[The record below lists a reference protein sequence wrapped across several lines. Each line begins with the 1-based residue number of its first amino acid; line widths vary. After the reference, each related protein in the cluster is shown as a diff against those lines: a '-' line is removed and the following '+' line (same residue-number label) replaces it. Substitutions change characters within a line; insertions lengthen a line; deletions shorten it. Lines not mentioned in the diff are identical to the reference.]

1 MNVPGH
7 TEGMFALIIKNRG
20 RFVLLSSDAAFSSRS
35 WREMLVPGF
44 GFNPKA
50 QEKSLLWLREQSRL
64 PDCAACIANHDP
76 AEKPRV
82 IEL

>member
-1 MNVPGH
+1 
-7 TEGMFALIIKNRG
+7 
-20 RFVLLSSDAAFSSRS
+20 
-35 WREMLVPGF
+35 MLVPGF